1 MTPNNQE
8 LVDRLAAEYVLGTL
22 RGPARRRFERWR
34 IASTTVDA
42 RCRLWE
48 ERLLPLARGLT
59 PVRPP
64 PRVWDGISRRLR
76 LRSAA
81 RRRVFTW
88 TQALAAGILV
98 VTGGALL
105 YWEAPV
111 PMTQQATIATPA
123 DAPGIAGQP
132 AWTVE
137 VHAARLR
144 QAQLVIR
151 TAALPPHPAG
161 HDYELWALPA
171 GGKPVS
177 LGVLPSTDGVSR
189 RVLATAQLRALGES
203 AKLAVSLEPT
213 GGSPTGAPTGKVVQ
227 TVNLQTL
234 TLT

>member
-1 MTPNNQE
+1 MSPNNQE

-34 IASTTVDA
+34 SSSTMVDA

-64 PRVWDGISRRLR
+64 PRVWEGISRRLR
-76 LRSAA
+76 FRPAS
-81 RRRVFTW
+81 RRRAFKW

-98 VTGGALL
+98 ATGGALL
-105 YWEAPV
+105 YWQSPGAV
-111 PMTQQATIATPA
+111 IQQATIATPA
-123 DAPGIAGQP
+123 GAPGAAAAPVWQ
-132 AWTVE
+132 VE

-151 TAALPPHPAG
+151 TEALPPAHAG

-171 GGKPVS
+171 KGAPVS
-177 LGVLPSTDGVSR
+177 LGVLPSADGVAR
-189 RVLATAQLRALGES
+189 RVLKPEQLRALGN
-203 AKLAVSLEPT
+203 ATTLAVSLEPA
-213 GGSPTGAPTGKVVQ
+213 GGSPTGAPTGPVVQ
-227 TVNLQTL
+227 TAPLQTV
-234 TLT
+234 